1 MNKVLEL
8 QKVVVNSAK
17 KIEFLKK
24 NKVNI
29 FTSVPNGIKPS
40 YIKIACISL
49 NNQVQNVDIQNFT
62 IDLFV
67 STNGKNNSQ
76 ILEIMNCLFLE
87 LANKIYEYISA
98 NNEMK
103 KSIFNIHNMKYN
115 VSEELQSD
123 CWNGHFYVD
132 IDMI

>member
-8 QKVVVNSAK
+8 QKVIVNSAK

-24 NKVNI
+24 NKINI
-29 FTSVPNGIKPS
+29 FTSIPNGIKQS
-40 YIKIACISL
+40 YIKIAGIAL
-49 NNQVQNVDIQNFT
+49 NNQIQNVDIQNFT

-67 STNGKNNSQ
+67 STNGKNNSH

-87 LANKIYEYISA
+87 LSNKIYEYISID
-98 NNEMK
+98 NEMK
-103 KSIFNIHNMKYN
+103 KFILNIYNIKYDI
-115 VSEELQSD
+115 SEELQSD

-132 IDMI
+132 IDII